1 MTPSPVD
8 QLVSINSQIVQ
19 YIEVLVALG
28 AVLAV
33 AYVALR
39 MGLPR
44 VFGMTTLSGGPI
56 QVLSRYVLTPKNTLY
71 LVKTGSQVFLIAA
84 SEGSVNFLTAIAPDN
99 IDEVLASQRAANAP
113 QKTSGF
119 AAWLRKGEKDR

>member
-19 YIEVLVALG
+19 YVEVLIALG
-28 AVLAV
+28 AVLAL

-39 MGLPR
+39 VGLPR
-44 VFGMTTLSGGPI
+44 VFGMTAVSTGPI
-56 QVLSRYVLTPKNTLY
+56 QILSRYVLTPKNILY

-99 IDEVLASQRAANAP
+99 VEEVVASQRVANAP
-113 QKTSGF
+113 QKIAGF
-119 AAWLRKGEKDR
+119 AAWRQKNEKDR